1 MTETFDFVIVGGG
14 TAGLVTAAR
23 LSELPDVSVLV
34 LEAGSAKDDPLIEVP
49 ELWSQTNL
57 SEFDWSYLTEPQ
69 PAMGGETVYS
79 AAGRGLGGSSSIY
92 HMIHNRG
99 RDADYDSW
107 AYGGAAG
114 WSARDVLPYL
124 QRVENQKDGT
134 NPTAGLDGPINVVN
148 AGDEGNPV
156 SQSFVD
162 GCVELGY
169 PQVADV
175 NVDYFGVGWHH
186 LDITPDGKRGGVR
199 AGYYEPARDRA
210 NLTVRA
216 EATATRLLFEGT
228 RCVGVAYVHEGTLT
242 TVRADREVVLSSG
255 AIESP
260 KLLLLSGI
268 GDPEQLAEFGIDVV
282 ADLPGVGEN
291 YQNHPLVIG
300 PTGYMDKPGPTE
312 GVINEPV
319 LFWGSEPGLLA
330 PDLELWFL
338 PRAPWGEKLIEK
350 LVEWKATGSVSSV
363 HEQDHVDPHL
373 VIMLPA
379 VVRPLSR
386 GWIKLR
392 SADPLARP
400 RVNPN
405 FYAER
410 ADLVRATDCT
420 EIAREV
426 FRTKAFT
433 SRWGVKEVAPGPDV
447 RTRAELETWVSR
459 NTGSYH
465 HYSGTCKMGIDE
477 LSVVDSRLRVH
488 GIQGLRVA
496 DTSIMPTIV
505 SAHTHTTAVMI
516 GERAADFIKNDLA
529 AA

>member
-1 MTETFDFVIVGGG
+1 MTETYDFVVVGGG
-14 TAGLVTAAR
+14 TAGLVAAAR
-23 LSELPDVSVLV
+23 LSELPEASVLV
-34 LEAGSAKDDPLIEVP
+34 LEAGSAKDDPLLEVP

-57 SEFDWSYLTEPQ
+57 SEFDWAYLTEPQ
-69 PAMGGETVYS
+69 QAMGGETVYS
-79 AAGRGLGGSSSIY
+79 AAGRGVGGSSNIY

-114 WSARDVLPYL
+114 WSAKDVLPYL
-124 QRVENQKDGT
+124 QRIENQRDGT
-134 NPTAGLDGPINVVN
+134 NPTAGQGGPITVVN

-156 SQSFVD
+156 SQAFVD
-162 GCVELGY
+162 ACVELGY
-169 PQVADV
+169 PAVADV

-186 LDITPDGKRGGVR
+186 LDIKDGKRNGVR
-199 AGYYEPARDRA
+199 TGYYEPVKDRA
-210 NLTVRA
+210 NLVVRA
-216 EATATRLLFEGT
+216 ESTATRLLFEGS
-228 RCVGVAYVHEGTLT
+228 RCVGVEYLNGGELKQ
-242 TVRADREVVLSSG
+242 VRAAREVVVSSG

-268 GDPEQLAEFGIDVV
+268 GDPKQLAEFGIDVRV
-282 ADLPGVGEN
+282 DLPGVGEN

-300 PTGYMDKPGPTE
+300 PTGYMDKPGPSE
-312 GVINEPV
+312 GVINEPA

-350 LVEWKATGSVSSV
+350 LVQWKTTGSATSV
-363 HEQDHVDPHL
+363 HEQDEVDPHL

-386 GWIKLR
+386 GWIRLA
-392 SADPLARP
+392 STDPTVRP

-426 FRTKAFT
+426 FRSRAFT
-433 SRWGVKEVAPGPDV
+433 GQWGVKEVAPGPDV
-447 RTRAELETWVSR
+447 KTRAELETWVSR

-477 LSVVDSRLRVH
+477 LAVVDAQLRVH
-488 GIQGLRVA
+488 GVQGLRVA
-496 DTSIMPTIV
+496 DTSVMPTIV

-516 GERAADFIKNDLA
+516 GERVADFIKQDLA
-529 AA
+529 K